1 MALGIT
7 LDKLEALV
15 RIQRRNDVEAFLGAK
30 VPCAPRGWFSMDK
43 HTTTN
48 RAERGLVEIK
58 WALEVL
64 PSRDPRVERRLP
76 EEVERELSLWKK

>member
-1 MALGIT
+1 
-7 LDKLEALV
+7 
-15 RIQRRNDVEAFLGAK
+15 
-30 VPCAPRGWFSMDK
+30 MDK